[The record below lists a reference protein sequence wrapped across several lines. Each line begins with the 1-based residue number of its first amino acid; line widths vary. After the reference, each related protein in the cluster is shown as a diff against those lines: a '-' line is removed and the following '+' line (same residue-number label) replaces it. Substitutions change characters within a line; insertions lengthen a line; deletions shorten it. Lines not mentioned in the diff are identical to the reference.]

1 VNQVDLENCCFLPK
15 ELIEFAKAHRIELLT
30 HGDRSGSSGSRPSHA
45 LFAAASVRLTRDDG
59 AVVLSCPAEIITTAV
74 LRQHLK
80 EHGVLPAEEIERL
93 ELLWVLR
100 YSVFLQRRGVASDK
114 AYLIAATVRQPA

>member
-1 VNQVDLENCCFLPK
+1 M
-15 ELIEFAKAHRIELLT
+15 
-30 HGDRSGSSGSRPSHA
+30 SGH
-45 LFAAASVRLTRDDG
+45 
-59 AVVLSCPAEIITTAV
+59 PAEIITTAV

-80 EHGVLPAEEIERL
+80 EHGVLPADEIERL

-114 AYLIAATVRQPA
+114 AYLIAAAVPQPA